1 MDIRDESTY
10 ISPKKVPRRSAPRVW
25 GRIAAYAARG
35 LLSSAAAAAGA
46 LAGSLIVADGGG
58 KTLRRAVS
66 YLGHIFSSE
75 GRRQ

>member
-1 MDIRDESTY
+1 MNIRDESTY

-35 LLSSAAAAAGA
+35 LLPSAAAGA

-75 GRRQ
+75 GRR